1 MPDHLPGDFRINLH
15 DLPQLI
21 VSDGLNLLA
30 AIAILIVGFTLAGR
44 VQTLLLR
51 MLDRAPN
58 VDAMLKSFFGSIARY
73 LILTLTVLSVLA
85 QFGIQT
91 TSLLAVLGAA
101 GLAVGLALQGT
112 LSNVAAGVMLLLF
125 RPFRV
130 GHAVEVGG
138 IAGTVKELSL
148 FTTEVVTGDN
158 VQITVPNSAVWGHPV
173 KNYSIYPERVLSVRF
188 RLGSGA
194 DLDAALAIA
203 QEAAA
208 ADKRCMTSPAPGLA
222 LDQDADGAVA
232 LVLAV
237 WTLASDMDGL
247 RTDLIRTVRHRLDA
261 AAIPVAATKP
271 LP

>member
-1 MPDHLPGDFRINLH
+1 MLDHMPGDFRINLH
-15 DLPQLI
+15 DLQQLI
-21 VSDGLNLLA
+21 VNDGLNLIA
-30 AIAILIVGFTLAGR
+30 ALAILIVGFSLAGR
-44 VQTLLLR
+44 VQTLLMR
-51 MLDRAPN
+51 MLDRTPN

-138 IAGTVKELSL
+138 IAGSVKELTL

-173 KNYSIYPERVLSVRF
+173 KNYSVYPERVLTLRF
-188 RLGSGA
+188 RLSAGA
-194 DLDAALAIA
+194 DLDAALAVGRDA
-203 QEAAA
+203 VTAEP
-208 ADKRCMTSPAPGLA
+208 RCLTTPAPAFA

-232 LVLAV
+232 LVIAA
-237 WTLASDMDGL
+237 WTLAAELDGL
-247 RTDLIRTVRHRLDA
+247 KTDLIRAVRHRLDA
-261 AAIPVAATKP
+261 ASVALAPTKP

>member
-1 MPDHLPGDFRINLH
+1 MPDHLPGALRINFN

-21 VSDGLNLLA
+21 IGDALNLVA
-30 AIAILIVGFTLAGR
+30 AIVILIVGFSLAGH
-44 VQTLLLR
+44 VQTALTRL
-51 MLDRAPN
+51 LDRAPN

-73 LILTLTVLSVLA
+73 LILTLTILSVLA

-112 LSNVAAGVMLLLF
+112 LSNVAAGVMLVLF

-148 FTTEVVTGDN
+148 FTTEVLTGDN

-173 KNYSIYPERVLSVRF
+173 KNYSVYPERVLSLRF
-188 RLGSGA
+188 RLAGGA
-194 DLDAALAIA
+194 DLDTVLAIA
-203 QEAAA
+203 GAAA
-208 ADKRCMTSPAPGLA
+208 TEDPRSLTTPAPGVT
-222 LDQDADGAVA
+222 LDQDPDGAVA

-237 WTLASDMDGL
+237 WTLASNMDGL
-247 RTDLIRTVRHRLDA
+247 RTDLIRGVRRRLEA
-261 AAIPVAATKP
+261 ASIPVAATKP

>member
-21 VSDGLNLLA
+21 VSDGLNLIA
-30 AIAILIVGFTLAGR
+30 ALAILIVGFSLAGR
-44 VQTLLLR
+44 VQTLLVR

-173 KNYSIYPERVLSVRF
+173 KNYSIYAERVLSLRF
-188 RLGSGA
+188 RLAGGA

-203 QEAAA
+203 HEVAA
-208 ADKRCMTSPAPGLA
+208 ADKRALTSPAPGVA
-222 LDQDADGAVA
+222 LDQDPDGAVA
-232 LVLAV
+232 VTVAV

-247 RTDLIRTVRHRLDA
+247 KTDLIRATRHRLEA
-261 AAIPVAATKP
+261 ASVAVAPVKP

>member
-1 MPDHLPGDFRINLH
+1 MPDHLPGDLRNNLH

-21 VSDGLNLLA
+21 VTYGLNLMA
-30 AIAILIVGFTLAGR
+30 AVAILIVGFSLAGR
-44 VQTLLLR
+44 AQTLLVRL
-51 MLDRAPN
+51 LDRTPN
-58 VDAMLKSFFGSIARY
+58 VDAMLKSFFGSIVRY

-138 IAGTVKELSL
+138 IAGTVKELTL
-148 FTTEVVTGDN
+148 FTTEVVAGDN

-173 KNYSIYPERVLSVRF
+173 KNYSIYPERVLSLRF
-188 RLGSGA
+188 RLAHGA
-194 DLDAALAIA
+194 DLDAALMIA
-203 QEAAA
+203 REIATG
-208 ADKRCMTSPAPGLA
+208 DTRCLASPGPGFA
-222 LDQDADGAVA
+222 LDHDADGAVA
-232 LVLAV
+232 LVV
-237 WTLASDMDGL
+237 STWTLASNMDAL
-247 RTDLIRTVRHRLDA
+247 KTDLIRNIRRRLEA
-261 AAIPVAATKP
+261 ASIPVAATAP
-271 LP
+271 SP

>member
-21 VSDGLNLLA
+21 VSDGLNLIA
-30 AIAILIVGFTLAGR
+30 ALAILIIGFSLAGR
-44 VQTLLLR
+44 VQTLLMR

-173 KNYSIYPERVLSVRF
+173 KNYSIYAERVLSLRF
-188 RLGSGA
+188 RLAGGG
-194 DLDAALAIA
+194 DLDTALSIA
-203 QEAAA
+203 HDVAA
-208 ADKRCMTSPAPGLA
+208 ADKRALTAPAPGVA
-222 LDQDADGAVA
+222 LDQDPDGAVA
-232 LVLAV
+232 LTLAV
-237 WTLASDMDGL
+237 WTLASDMDAL
-247 RTDLIRTVRHRLDA
+247 KTDLIRTVRQRLDA
-261 AAIPVAATKP
+261 ASVAVAPTKP